1 MYGSAP
7 PPRDW
12 KTRSQTKA
20 LCRKGKFT
28 QRWLVELDLIFRQ
41 ASQSPPWN
49 GLPSAPLTKRGLP
62 SLLVPQTSFR
72 GGGGGP
78 RGNQWCRRE
87 IPCGDEAGDFYRHRQ
102 TLVARGQALQLWKN
116 ARVSL
121 SSPIAPGSGV
131 TSRDCPNLRGSQV
144 TTPPTGELA
153 CMLIPTLILWYFVSH
168 GY

>member
-1 MYGSAP
+1 MERITLSSLDQERLAFFA
-7 PPRDW
+7 
-12 KTRSQTKA
+12 RSSDFIS
-20 LCRKGKFT
+20 R
-28 QRWLVELDLIFRQ
+28 
-41 ASQSPPWN
+41 
-49 GLPSAPLTKRGLP
+49 
-62 SLLVPQTSFR
+62 
-72 GGGGGP
+72 GP

-87 IPCGDEAGDFYRHRQ
+87 KPCGDEAGEFYRHRQ

-153 CMLIPTLILWYFVSH
+153 CMLIPTLIL
-168 GY
+168 

>member
-1 MYGSAP
+1 MERITLSSLDQERLAFFA
-7 PPRDW
+7 
-12 KTRSQTKA
+12 RSSDFIS
-20 LCRKGKFT
+20 G
-28 QRWLVELDLIFRQ
+28 
-41 ASQSPPWN
+41 
-49 GLPSAPLTKRGLP
+49 G
-62 SLLVPQTSFR
+62 

-153 CMLIPTLILWYFVSH
+153 CMLIPTLIL
-168 GY
+168 